1 MSIHLLSPN
10 TAPPTL
16 GSQPHLCRLPH
27 SHSHHHMTHQ
37 HMAEPPTMN
46 GHIPNPPSARPRASR
61 HNLISLKLHQHLL
74 IANLGLSGLLQPRR
88 QSALQ
93 QKPFLVQCLA
103 ARAATDQHPRAR
115 PSHAHEKTAR
125 AIPSRRKTRPVSES
139 DSRALSVT
147 SSRKILSTTA
157 SSNGFQIATGPMNT
171 RCFATCL
178 CSRSSS
184 NSVAD
189 MERLQAGDDA
199 SQQPLRR
206 NFHSGKALQINLP
219 P

>member
-1 MSIHLLSPN
+1 MNIHLPSPN

-16 GSQPHLCRLPH
+16 GSQLRLCRIPL
-27 SHSHHHMTHQ
+27 SHSHHHMTHR

-46 GHIPNPPSARPRASR
+46 GHTPNPPSARPRASR
-61 HNLISLKLHQHLL
+61 HNLIYLKLHQHLL
-74 IANLGLSGLLQPRR
+74 IANLGLSVLLQPRR

-93 QKPFLVQCLA
+93 QKPFLVRCLA

-147 SSRKILSTTA
+147 SSRKILSMRV
-157 SSNGFQIATGPMNT
+157 SSNAFRIATGRMST
-171 RCFATCL
+171 SL
-178 CSRSSS
+178 LGSS
-184 NSVAD
+184 AARPFD
-189 MERLQAGDDA
+189 
-199 SQQPLRR
+199 
-206 NFHSGKALQINLP
+206 
-219 P
+219 

>member
-61 HNLISLKLHQHLL
+61 HNLIYLKLHLHLL

-88 QSALQ
+88 QFALQ
-93 QKPFLVQCLA
+93 QKPFLVPCLA
-103 ARAATDQHPRAR
+103 ARAATDQHPKVRSSR
-115 PSHAHEKTAR
+115 DPGRTAR
-125 AIPSRRKTRPVSES
+125 AILSRKKTRPVLES
-139 DSRALSVT
+139 VSRAPSVT
-147 SSRKILSTTA
+147 SSRKILSMRV
-157 SSNGFQIATGPMNT
+157 SSNASRIATGRT
-171 RCFATCL
+171 STSL
-178 CSRSSS
+178 S
-184 NSVAD
+184 
-189 MERLQAGDDA
+189 
-199 SQQPLRR
+199 
-206 NFHSGKALQINLP
+206 
-219 P
+219 